1 MGAPEVERPAL
12 SDRRRSFWRAVA
24 LACVTTALLPPSQT
38 AFGRLAVIGIP
49 VAVYV
54 VATQWRRGFSLVF
67 GLSLLVLLLAGL
79 SGATG
84 SDAYLWRGWGLLL
97 GGGFVVMTSLA
108 PGQTLFTR
116 GLGGVALAGA
126 VVAGIGLV
134 RPEMV
139 AGIDANLRSHYD
151 QFFLLFELGADGWEG
166 ATGVISIMRDATM
179 AVYPALVGLAS
190 LSALC
195 IASYVAKRL
204 AGVEAALSPL
214 RSFRFSDHLAWT
226 LVVGLALLIAPL
238 GAASARLGGNLV
250 MFMGGLYVFRGLAVL
265 AWLGTTVVASGW
277 WIVVWMLAA
286 VLFYPVTLGT
296 ALVMGLSDTWLDLRS
311 GFGVESGEEK

>member
-12 SDRRRSFWRAVA
+12 GDRRRSFWRAVA
-24 LACVTTALLPPSQT
+24 LAGVTTALLPPSPT

-79 SGATG
+79 RGATG
-84 SDAYLWRGWGLLL
+84 ADAYLWRGWGLLL

-108 PGQTLFTR
+108 PKRTLFTR
-116 GLGGVALAGA
+116 GLGGIVLAGA
-126 VVAGIGLV
+126 VVAGVGLL
-134 RPEMV
+134 RPEV
-139 AGIDANLRSHYD
+139 VTGIDASVRSQYD
-151 QFFLLFELGADGWEG
+151 QFFLLVELGADGWEG
-166 ATGVISIMRDATM
+166 ATEVLSVMRDVAM

-195 IASYVAKRL
+195 VASYVARRL
-204 AGVEAALSPL
+204 EGVEAALSPL
-214 RSFRFSDHLAWT
+214 RWFTFSDHLAWT
-226 LVVGLALLIAPL
+226 LIVGLILLIAPL
-238 GAASARLGGNLV
+238 GAANARLGGNLV

-265 AWLGTTVVASGW
+265 AWLGTTVVSAGW
-277 WIVVWMLAA
+277 WIVVWVLAA

-311 GFGVESGEEK
+311 GFGVESGAE